1 MDEFFKGWRRK
12 AGLVTLAMA
21 LLLMAGWMRSAILM
35 DVIIIACGKETH
47 IAQSLEGELS
57 WRWLVN
63 IAPQQSSAEWH
74 TLKDAPLYLR
84 FSTATSLT
92 TERQLKWCGFDFGTT
107 AENDGSWGI
116 VPYWSLV
123 LPLTLLSAWL
133 ILVKARN
140 EKRTQAPI
148 DSRSKEGQ

>member
-1 MDEFFKGWRRK
+1 MGEFFKGWRRK
-12 AGLVTLAMA
+12 AGLATLVMT
-21 LLLMAGWMRSAILM
+21 LLLTVAWMRSAILM
-35 DVIIIACGKETH
+35 DVIIIERGKETH
-47 IAQSLEGELS
+47 LAQSLEGELS
-57 WRWLVN
+57 WRRLVN

-74 TLKDAPLYLR
+74 TLKYAPFYLR
-84 FSTATSLT
+84 FSSATSLT
-92 TERQLKWCGFDFGTT
+92 TEWQLKWCGFDFGTT
-107 AENDGSWGI
+107 AENDASWGI

-148 DSRSKEGQ
+148 DSRSQEGQ